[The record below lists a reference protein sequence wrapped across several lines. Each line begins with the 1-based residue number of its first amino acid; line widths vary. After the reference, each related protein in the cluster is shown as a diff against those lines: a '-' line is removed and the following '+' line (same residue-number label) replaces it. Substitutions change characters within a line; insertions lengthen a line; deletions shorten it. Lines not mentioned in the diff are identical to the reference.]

1 MNKTDFPILSTTVY
15 NKPLVYLDNAATTQK
30 PQAVLDA
37 IIEGYTQW
45 NANIHR
51 GVHHLSQVATQHHE
65 AARQRVADF
74 LGAAS
79 ANEIIFTKGTTD
91 SINLLAYCVGES
103 MIQEGDEIIVSQME
117 HHSNIVPWQMVC
129 ERKKAVLK
137 VIPLHDDLSL
147 NIEALPT
154 LITKKTKFIAVA
166 HVSNVL
172 GIINPIKE
180 VITLAHEHHIPV
192 LVDGAQSAPHI
203 PVNVQDFDC
212 DFFVCSAHKM
222 YGPTGVGILYG
233 KEQWLNTLPPAEGGG
248 EMIEHVSFAKTTY
261 NTLPYKFEAGTP
273 NYIGS
278 HAFASALDYMTAIGM
293 DTIEAH
299 EKELVAYAEEA
310 LSKIPEV
317 KIYAAGLPKAGAI
330 SFNVLSIN
338 STLSTLH
345 SIIHPFDIGTLLDHQ
360 GVAVRTGHHCAE
372 PLIDYLGV
380 PGTVRIS
387 FGLYNTKEEVDTFI
401 KALQKA
407 IMMLG

>member
-1 MNKTDFPILSTTVY
+1 MNKTDFPILSTMVY

-137 VIPLHDDLSL
+137 VIPLRDDLSL
-147 NIEALPT
+147 DIEALPT
-154 LITKKTKFIAVA
+154 LITEKTKFIAVA

-192 LVDGAQSAPHI
+192 LVDGAQSAPHLK
-203 PVNVQDFDC
+203 VNVQDLDC

-278 HAFASALDYMTAIGM
+278 HAFAAALDYMTAIGM

-330 SFNVLSIN
+330 SFNVTCLN
-338 STLSTLH
+338 SKLSTLN
-345 SIIHPFDIGTLLDHQ
+345 SVIHPFDIGTLLDHQ